1 MNSNNND
8 HQLCADLEKQL
19 NDRVAKLLA
28 NICDEVLIDH
38 PRVNPVTIA
47 RTLAVALSSVDVIAL
62 TKTITS
68 KSVMT
73 ERASA

>member
-28 NICDEVLIDH
+28 DICDEVLIDH
-38 PRVNPVTIA
+38 PRVNPVTVA